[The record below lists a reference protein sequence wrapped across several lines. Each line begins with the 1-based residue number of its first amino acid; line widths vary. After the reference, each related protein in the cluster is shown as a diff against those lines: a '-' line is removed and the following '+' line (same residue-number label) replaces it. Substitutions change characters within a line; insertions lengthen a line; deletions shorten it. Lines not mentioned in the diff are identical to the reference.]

1 MISYGKNTFNEALKN
16 KRVIKAYIFKD
27 SLLIKDLIKNNIKYE
42 IKTRKE
48 LDRLSNYKNHQGI
61 VFEAKEYKLFE
72 LKDIINGKHN
82 LITILDGLE
91 DPHNLG
97 AILRT
102 SDAIGVDG
110 IVFKKDRNV
119 GLNDTVA
126 KVSTGA
132 IEYVKC
138 VCVTNLNNTIEY
150 LKQNGYWIIGLEADG
165 NISYEKM
172 DYNNMKIAL
181 VLGSEGKG
189 ISRLLSTKLDY
200 KISLPL
206 IGHVNSLN
214 ASNAYAIMLYKI
226 YESRNLSTKL
236 NVEK

>member
-16 KRVIKAYIFKD
+16 KRIIKAYTLKD
-27 SLLIKDLIKNNIKYE
+27 SLLIKDLIKNQIKYE
-42 IKTRKE
+42 IRNRKE
-48 LDRLSNYKNHQGI
+48 LDKLSNYKNHQGI
-61 VFEAKEYKLFE
+61 VFEAKEYKTYE
-72 LKDIINGKHN
+72 LKDIIDGKHK
-82 LITILDGLE
+82 LIAILDGLE

-110 IVFKKDRNV
+110 VIFKKDRNV
-119 GLNDTVA
+119 TLNDTVA

-138 VCVTNLNNTIEY
+138 VCVTNLNNTVEY
-150 LKQNGYWIIGLEADG
+150 LKKNGYWVVGLEASGD
-165 NISYEKM
+165 ISYEKL
-172 DYNNMKIAL
+172 DYKNMKIAL
-181 VLGSEGKG
+181 ILGSEGKG

-200 KISLPL
+200 KVSLPL

-214 ASNAYAIMLYKI
+214 ASNAYAVMLYKI
-226 YESRNLSTKL
+226 YESRNLST
-236 NVEK
+236 